1 MPNITNKWIPIVF
14 YFISSCTLQEE
25 TSCLGPYFN
34 KYRYQAH
41 LGIWPIK
48 CAIKKMRLWLAWPIL
63 RNLSALVKNAKI
75 AFLAFCSPCQA
86 PAGSFCYI
94 FGVEI
99 VSRLRNTLH
108 NSRSSTSWTSNPN
121 CTGRSAWLHPVQCY
135 FPGST
140 GGRRGLASKPALP
153 SICYYI

>member
-1 MPNITNKWIPIVF
+1 MDSHCVLLHFELHIAGGNFVFGTIFQQVQIPGAF
-14 YFISSCTLQEE
+14 
-25 TSCLGPYFN
+25 
-34 KYRYQAH
+34 R
-41 LGIWPIK
+41 IWPIK
-48 CAIKKMRLWLAWPIL
+48 CAFQKKRLWLARPIL
-63 RNLSALVKNAKI
+63 RNLSALAKNAKI
-75 AFLAFCSPCQA
+75 AFLAFCNPGKA

-94 FGVEI
+94 FAVEI

-108 NSRSSTSWTSNPN
+108 NSRSSTSWTSNPHS
-121 CTGRSAWLHPVQCY
+121 TGRSAWLHPVQCY